1 MKYMKTHFC
10 NAEGRIKRQYY
21 VLFLI
26 LFFLILPESHASVLS
41 QQYTATW
48 KSEGFFPVETTRF
61 RIDSV
66 KNETGHDAS
75 FDILQYLG
83 EQTRDELTA
92 RGFVETVSGDRD
104 VIRIE
109 LRIHLYQEGGT
120 FGRWLGGGA
129 GAAYAVVYCAF
140 RIDGEVKNA
149 ELLTVSAIGGGGLF
163 SAGAEKSVLKDSA
176 MVIAEFL
183 HGENRK

>member
-1 MKYMKTHFC
+1 MKNMIAQCCDANRRVNRKYH
-10 NAEGRIKRQYY
+10 
-21 VLFLI
+21 VLFLL
-26 LFFLILPESHASVLS
+26 LFFLTLQESQASALS

-48 KSEGFFPVETTRF
+48 KPEVFFPLETTQF

-75 FDILQYLG
+75 FDILEYLRG
-83 EQTRDELTA
+83 QTRDELTA
-92 RGFVETVSGDRD
+92 RGFEETASGNPD

-140 RIDGEVKNA
+140 RINGETINA
-149 ELLTVSAIGGGGLF
+149 ELLTVSAIGSGGIF

-176 MVIAEFL
+176 IIVADFL
-183 HGENRK
+183 QGGNKK